1 VALVLG
7 STLGQRADGDPGS
20 HSVGDVDRELLSPAK
35 QAVLARWRDGRLTAD
50 QRGADGPQLTANQR
64 IEHDPRRTRFPLSVR
79 QRVAWSFELL
89 SPANPANTL
98 FFCASVRGFL
108 DESALREALWMLV
121 DRHAILRTVI
131 DGAPGHEQQVV
142 LANIATVLDIVD
154 LTDRRAEDG
163 QRQAVAHAQ
172 AVIAQGFDV
181 RHGPLMRMV
190 LYRLGDESRI
200 LVLQIHHIVADG
212 WSFGVALFELRS
224 IYESLVDGRDPALP
238 PLAIQYG
245 DFSVWEHEWLRTQDL
260 TALGQYWGPRLRG
273 APALA
278 LGYDHPA
285 GDRRDISGASIDMVL
300 GEAIAS
306 AMRRVGRECG
316 ATTFMCLAAGIAVLC
331 HALSGAT
338 DVAIEAVLANRVL
351 PETQGL
357 IGMFINNLPL
367 RVDLSGDPTFRELLS
382 RVQTMCTAAY
392 ATQQVPL
399 EALLES
405 LDIDHASDGTPIAQV
420 ELVFQNWPVPAMR
433 LGSAE
438 FERLELDQA
447 FSFHDLEF
455 HLWDGPVIEGR
466 VAYKTALF
474 EEESV
479 HRKLHALQRILSDAT
494 SSPDRRL
501 SDLIGARPPERR

>member
-1 VALVLG
+1 MLRSTSGPRGDVDLG
-7 STLGQRADGDPGS
+7 SHA
-20 HSVGDVDRELLSPAK
+20 VGDVDPELLSPAK

-50 QRGADGPQLTANQR
+50 QRGTDSGRLTANQR
-64 IEHDPRRTRFPLSVR
+64 IEHDPQRTRFPLSVR

-108 DESALREALWMLV
+108 DESALREALRVLV
-121 DRHAILRTVI
+121 DRHAVLRTVI
-131 DGAPGHEQQVV
+131 DGTPGREQQVV
-142 LANIATVLDIVD
+142 LASIAMALDIVD
-154 LTDRRAEDG
+154 LTDRGAGDAE
-163 QRQAVAHAQ
+163 RHAVAHAQ
-172 AVIAQGFDV
+172 SVIAQGFDV
-181 RHGPLMRMV
+181 RHGPLARVV

-200 LVLQIHHIVADG
+200 LVLQIHHIIADG

-224 IYESLVDGRDPALP
+224 IYESLLEGRDPALP
-238 PLAIQYG
+238 PLPIQYG
-245 DFSVWEHEWLRTQDL
+245 DFSIWEHEWLRTQDL

-278 LGYDHPA
+278 LGDDHPA
-285 GDRRDISGASIDMVL
+285 GDRRDISGASVDLVL
-300 GEAIAS
+300 EDAITS
-306 AMRRVGRECG
+306 AMRRVCRECG
-316 ATTFMCLAAGIAVLC
+316 ATTFMCLVAGIAVLC

-338 DVAIEAVLANRVL
+338 DVAIEAVLANRML

-382 RVQTMCTAAY
+382 RVQTVCGPAY

-420 ELVFQNWPVPAMR
+420 ELVFQNWPAPAMR

-438 FERLELDQA
+438 FARLELDQT

-455 HLWDGPVIEGR
+455 HLWDGPVIAGR

-474 EEESV
+474 EEDSV
-479 HRKLHALQRILSDAT
+479 RGKLHVLKRILSDGT
-494 SSPDRRL
+494 RSPDRRL
-501 SDLIGARPPERR
+501 SDLISEIAREEMT